1 MNRKLT
7 ILGLATIL
15 VLAVAVPALGAGST
29 VTPSVSE
36 DLSVRALAKAR
47 LALLTARSAKSES
60 RRAVRTAEAALNTAN
75 KASGPTGATGAAGP
89 AGATGPSAGAV
100 QSDSVAAAVTTEEE
114 EFTQLPGGPKVT
126 VTVPSSGLIEV
137 WGQATMSDAGAV
149 SLYEDGQQM
158 PGQNEFEFCVNAGSG
173 GALFAAGGIG
183 PPGAAT
189 LGTPSPSGLC
199 GTEGPPGSVL
209 FQTTPGSHTYELRYE
224 LLECGCAPEVTFTD
238 RLLRIAPRL

>member
-7 ILGLATIL
+7 ILGLAAIL
-15 VLAVAVPALGAGST
+15 VLAVAVPALGASST
-29 VTPSVSE
+29 VTPTVSE

-60 RRAVRTAEAALNTAN
+60 RRAVRTAEAAMNAAN
-75 KASGPTGATGAAGP
+75 EAKSTSKGATGPAGP
-89 AGATGPSAGAV
+89 AGTSAPAI
-100 QSDSVAAAVTTEEE
+100 QSGLAAGAVTTESET
-114 EFTQLPGGPKVT
+114 FTQLPGGPKVT

-189 LGTPSPSGLC
+189 LGTPSPSGFC
-199 GTEGPPGSVL
+199 GTEGAPGSVL